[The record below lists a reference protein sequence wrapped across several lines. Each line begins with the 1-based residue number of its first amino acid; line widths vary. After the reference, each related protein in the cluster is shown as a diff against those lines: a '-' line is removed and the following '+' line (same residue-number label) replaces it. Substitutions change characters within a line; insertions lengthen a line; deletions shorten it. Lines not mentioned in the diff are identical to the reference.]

1 MNQRLFLR
9 YFVAITTFFLV
20 SAVQAQEETCW
31 KLVGTKLHN
40 MPSEEYKSM
49 GVAGRENNVQINYS
63 FDQNAIKIEKF
74 IVGQYL
80 SSYKDDPEKQKNA
93 TLAHDHYGES
103 MTAKLIIKGLPDI
116 IEGPTELKVELS
128 IKTTCKHGDTFSTVP
143 NVTVVDGNGE
153 ASVRGGAKVL
163 PVSSKENTSSISVDE
178 KSYATFTK
186 SGDKQI
192 WQIPFGMLNA
202 KMEKKKVYRYIG
214 IALSSSYGVAQPT
227 TPIVYFVYELVRA
240 KKVIKETED
249 FCWVFHSSAVY
260 GAHEYERDDDG
271 GVVTERRQYDKGVF
285 RLEREYRHN
294 GKTYNAT
301 AQGIAKG
308 LKNIYHPGDEVA
320 VNYELTSNPDD
331 GPRENAIWARATIK
345 YKSLGW
351 NADNWERQGI
361 TNDTELPGALID
373 DDNYQIIVVPSGEKY
388 NTVMKNNVVS
398 PKEAGYT
405 NDDEGDRKMY
415 IILSC
420 CNMDAVYC
428 YHWASE
434 KDAAIIEEAGGGA
447 TAPTTGNIDSDD
459 GGTSPAIPIIVGG
472 LIGWAVVKI
481 IRKGKK
487 PKKTVVENVSGMK
500 KRQGESEEAFVNRQ
514 IQEDLRQRGVK
525 EYVKPHEG
533 ESYKSWRWRQDEF
546 EKATK
551 ERDKKH
557 QSYVREHT
565 SMRDVTTPEE
575 ARKMMDD
582 EMKNKLQ
589 PDQERNRRIAQNWD
603 IAYKT
608 TYAAREGAKLSL
620 KTISSYSKATG
631 NTPAA
636 AVADGAVALIAG
648 AEELGDCINEGE
660 TTVKTIARTAI
671 KGGAEYG
678 KSKLDIS
685 GKYEHIKNIGANTG
699 IDTVTDTAI
708 DIIKGEA
715 SVKKTF
721 TNLAKNGIQ
730 NGIDEIGS
738 LYNGKSKWAHT
749 GIQTA
754 SWAKGEGVNALFE

>member
-9 YFVAITTFFLV
+9 YFVAIITFFLV
-20 SAVQAQEETCW
+20 SAMQAQEETCW

-49 GVAGRENNVQINYS
+49 GVSGRENNVQINYS

-153 ASVRGGAKVL
+153 ASVKGGAKVL
-163 PVSSKENTSSISVDE
+163 PVSRKENTSSISVDE

-202 KMEKKKVYRYIG
+202 KMGKKKVYRYIG
-214 IALSSSYGVAQPT
+214 IALSSSYGVAQST

-285 RLEREYRHN
+285 RLEREYQHN

-320 VNYELTSNPDD
+320 VGYELTSNPDD

-447 TAPTTGNIDSDD
+447 TAITTGNSDSDD

-487 PKKTVVENVSGMK
+487 AKKTVVENVSGMK
-500 KRQGESEEAFVNRQ
+500 KRQGESEEEFVNRQ

-525 EYVKPHEG
+525 EYLKPQKG

-582 EMKNKLQ
+582 EMTNKLQ
-589 PDQERNRRIAQNWD
+589 PDQERNRRIERNWD

-608 TYAAREGAKLSL
+608 TYAAREGSKWALR
-620 KTISSYSKATG
+620 TISSYSKATG
-631 NTPAA
+631 GAHAA
-636 AVADGAVALIAG
+636 SVADGGLALIAG
-648 AEELGDCINEGE
+648 AEELGNCINEGE
-660 TTVKTIARTAI
+660 TVVKTIARTAI
-671 KGGAEYG
+671 KGAAEYG
-678 KSKLDIS
+678 KSKINSTGNYKDL
-685 GKYEHIKNIGANTG
+685 KNIGGKTGLDTITNT
-699 IDTVTDTAI
+699 TV
-708 DIIKGEA
+708 DIIKGET
-715 SVKKTF
+715 SVKKSLIDTTKSF
-721 TNLAKNGIQ
+721 LQ
-730 NGIDEIGS
+730 NGVDEKFSDIGS
-738 LYNGKSKWAHT
+738 KSKSFWTHA
-749 GIQTA
+749 GMQVGNIQV
-754 SWAKGEGVNALFE
+754 EF